1 MIILDEALKRKLE
14 IIEKACDD
22 KRAEEFVAIDISNRT
37 PLADYFVIASGNS
50 APQLDAIVDEID
62 FKMSKEGFE
71 PYSKEGSS
79 DSGWLILDYEDIIVH
94 IFHVEKRKY
103 YDIERLWIEFQGK
116 NEGK

>member
-1 MIILDEALKRKLE
+1 MIILDEVLKRKLE

-22 KRAEEFVAIDISNRT
+22 KRAEEFVTLDISSRT
-37 PLADYFVIASGNS
+37 ALADYFVIASGNS

-71 PYSKEGSS
+71 TYSKEGSS

-94 IFHVEKRKY
+94 IFHTEKRKY

-116 NEGK
+116 SERE